1 MLSLDPVILTLLSIL
16 IVSLISLVGVI
27 NLALGGQRMKSA
39 ISFMVS
45 FAVGGLFGDAFIHL
59 LPEAYAKLGVGLNT
73 ALYVISG
80 IFIFFIL
87 EKFMRWRHCHDD
99 ECEQHGHPVA
109 ATVLVGDAFH
119 NFFDGMLIAASY
131 LITPEIGLATTVAV
145 VLHEIPHEM
154 GNFAVLIHSGY
165 SVKKALVYNF
175 ISALTAFIGAIVS
188 LIAGSGINNYSLIF
202 MPITAGGFIYIAG
215 SDLLPELHHETRAS
229 HSIRQLIAI
238 ALGVFIMV
246 LLALKGN

>member
-1 MLSLDPVILTLLSIL
+1 MLSLDPVILTLLSVL
-16 IVSLISLVGVI
+16 VVSLISFVGVI
-27 NLALGGQRMKSA
+27 NLAFGSQRIKST

-59 LPEAYAKLGVGLNT
+59 LPEAYVRLGTGLNT
-73 ALYVISG
+73 ALYVIGG

-87 EKFMRWRHCHDD
+87 EKFMRWRHCHDN
-99 ECEQHGHPVA
+99 ECEEHNHPVA

-131 LITPEIGLATTVAV
+131 LISPEIGIATTTAV

-165 SVKKALVYNF
+165 TVKKALIYNF
-175 ISALTAFIGAIVS
+175 ISALTAFVGAIVS
-188 LIAGSGINNYSLIF
+188 LVAGSGISNYSLILI
-202 MPITAGGFIYIAG
+202 PITAGGFIYIAG

-229 HSIRQLIAI
+229 HSLKQLLAI
-238 ALGVFIMV
+238 ALGVLIMV
-246 LLALKGN
+246 LLALKES